1 MAIEENPTLVPDE
14 RHHHRKERRSACT
27 EIHLLALQIQRS
39 ACHIRNFLV
48 FGLENIHREKLVT
61 GVDSST
67 RFESKSATV
76 GNALKSSRRSV
87 AAAANS

>member
-14 RHHHRKERRSACT
+14 RHHHCKEIRSACT
-27 EIHLLALQIQRS
+27 EIHLLALQIHQS
-39 ACHIRNFLV
+39 ACHDTNTLV
-48 FGLENIHREKLVT
+48 FGLGNIHREKLVT

-67 RFESKSATV
+67 RFESKSATA